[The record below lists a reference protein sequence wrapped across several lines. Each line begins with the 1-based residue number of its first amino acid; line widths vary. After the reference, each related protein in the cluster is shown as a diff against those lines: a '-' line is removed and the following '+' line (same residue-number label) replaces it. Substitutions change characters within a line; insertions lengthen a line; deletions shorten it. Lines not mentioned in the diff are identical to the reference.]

1 MRIGLSAV
9 LLTSTIV
16 LCITTAAAQ
25 SIEASEN
32 QAPPAEVQTAPPARV
47 QTAPPAEVQTAPL
60 AEVQTAPLAEVQ
72 IAPPAMPSEPA
83 PSTPAPEWIPD
94 SVRWM
99 GRNAYS
105 RTELTLDHSMLVLAS
120 KVEQDNDELRRVIAG
135 ISAVSVRS
143 YRFAQGTS
151 FDPAAWDALVHQYRE
166 AGWQHLVSKRPT
178 DGGAS
183 TDLWLKMEGGAIR
196 NIAVMFT
203 GVRQLHFV
211 SVTGSIAPLDLLHLS
226 GHFGIPKMDS
236 GVVVPVPE
244 AKLR

>member
-1 MRIGLSAV
+1 LPPEVGFKQNTGPCLGQLMRGTMRIGLSAV

-16 LCITTAAAQ
+16 LCIMTAAAQ
-25 SIEASEN
+25 SIEAPEN
-32 QAPPAEVQTAPPARV
+32 QAPPAEVQTAPPAEV
-47 QTAPPAEVQTAPL
+47 QTAPPT
-60 AEVQTAPLAEVQ
+60 
-72 IAPPAMPSEPA
+72 MPSEPA

-178 DGGAS
+178 DGSAS